1 VATGFD
7 LVYLGVHA
15 ENTHAIQLYEQL
27 GFATL
32 GPRSADMLLEH
43 PR

>member
-1 VATGFD
+1 MAGGFD

-15 ENTHAIQLYEQL
+15 ENAPAMRLYERL

-32 GPRSADMLLEH
+32 GPPSADMLLEH